1 MFRANRYP
9 KDWPRIRAEIRA
21 RAGERCEQCCAPNG
35 ATIARGAKGTPAAGT
50 YMLEDGTV
58 RDAVTGAD
66 LGRARGTEYDADR
79 HIVVVLTVAHLDHDE
94 QNNDPANLRALC
106 QRCHLR
112 LDAAD
117 NAARRR
123 ERRDAAAGQ
132 APLPA
137 LAAMPEHRGG
147 RRGH

>member
-106 QRCHLR
+106 QRCHLSHDR
-112 LDAAD
+112 ED

-123 ERRDAAAGQ
+123 ASKRAAQ
-132 APLPA
+132 AVGELPLGA
-137 LAAMPEHRGG
+137 EVSRG
-147 RRGH
+147 